1 MNFPG
6 QGMYRYRSAPIAV
19 YSRFSAFL
27 WGGFSSVTLRVVLR
41 LIAPVHIC
49 LLAQMLFAGA
59 VPGQPVPDARQT
71 LSAAEQR
78 ALFSGFNGIAS
89 TAAIYTV
96 TDIAIDERAENA
108 ADARQRAIS
117 RARQMAFAQLVRRL
131 SLDDDIANL
140 PYDLTDREIAQL
152 VTGFEVAREKSSV
165 TRYLADFT
173 VRFDPDA
180 IRALLRRNNVR
191 FSETAA
197 APLIIVPLADIDGT
211 RLLWEPGNRWR
222 DALVSAIA
230 EEPMALQGLRPLRLP
245 RGDVADQMAL
255 DIGDVLLSDGARLA
269 EFSHNYA
276 GLDVLVARAGLTR
289 DPANGEI
296 RLQVVAQPYSP
307 REQNMQTDLAT
318 IEFAVPQSQDI
329 ELLFDRAARQ
339 LVDRLQQ
346 DWKRRTRIEFGEL
359 GRITLNA
366 RTQSLAQWHALRRQ
380 LESIYRVREIQLLA
394 LSVQFAQ
401 LSVQYHGDIAQLQF
415 ELAQRD
421 LNLQQYD
428 NYWFLSPRRPERSA
442 PPRQ

>member
-1 MNFPG
+1 MT
-6 QGMYRYRSAPIAV
+6 I
-19 YSRFSAFL
+19 
-27 WGGFSSVTLRVVLR
+27 RVFLR
-41 LIAPVHIC
+41 LIVPVSVWV
-49 LLAQMLFAGA
+49 LAQMLFAG
-59 VPGQPVPDARQT
+59 PVPAQPAPNARQA
-71 LSAAEQR
+71 LSEAEQR
-78 ALFSGFNGIAS
+78 VLFSDFNGIAS

-96 TDIAIDERAENA
+96 TDIAIDERADNA
-108 ADARQRAIS
+108 TDARQRAIS

-131 SLDDDIANL
+131 SLDADIANL
-140 PYDLTDREIAQL
+140 PYDLTDSEIAQL
-152 VTGFEVAREKSSV
+152 VAGFEVASEKSSV

-180 IRALLRRNNVR
+180 IRALLRRNKVR

-197 APLIIVPLADIDGT
+197 APLMIVPLADIDGT

-245 RGDVADQMAL
+245 RGDMADQMAL
-255 DIGDVLLSDGARLA
+255 DIGDALLSDGARLA
-269 EFSHNYA
+269 EFSRNYV
-276 GLDVLVARAGLTR
+276 GLDVLIARAGLTR

-296 RLQVVAQPYSP
+296 RLQVAAQSYSP
-307 REQNMQTDLAT
+307 REQDIQTDLAA
-318 IEFAVPQSQDI
+318 IEFTVPQSQDI

-346 DWKRRTRIEFGEL
+346 DWKQRTRIEFGEL
-359 GRITLNA
+359 GRITLNV
-366 RTQSLAQWHALRRQ
+366 RTQSLAQWYALRRQ

-401 LSVQYHGDIAQLQF
+401 MSVQYHGDIAQLQF

-428 NYWFLSPRRPERSA
+428 NYWFLSPRQSELPA
-442 PPRQ
+442 QPQQ

>member
-1 MNFPG
+1 MC
-6 QGMYRYRSAPIAV
+6 RYRSEPIAA

-27 WGGFSSVTLRVVLR
+27 WDGFSSVTIRVVLR
-41 LIAPVHIC
+41 LIASVYVC
-49 LLAQMLFAGA
+49 LLAQILFAGVA
-59 VPGQPVPDARQT
+59 PGQPVPPAGQA
-71 LSAAEQR
+71 LSVAEQR
-78 ALFSGFNGIAS
+78 VLFSGFNGIAS

-96 TDIAIDERAENA
+96 ADIAIDERADNA
-108 ADARQRAIS
+108 TDARQRAIS

-140 PYDLTDREIAQL
+140 PYDLTDQEIAQL
-152 VTGFEVAREKSSV
+152 VAGFEVAKEKSSV

-255 DIGDVLLSDGARLA
+255 DIGDALLADGARLA
-269 EFSHNYA
+269 ELSRIYA
-276 GLDVLVARAGLTR
+276 GLDVLIARAALTR
-289 DPANGEI
+289 DPVNSEI
-296 RLQVVAQPYSP
+296 HLQVVAQPYSP
-307 REQNMQTDLAT
+307 HEQNSQTELAA
-318 IEFAVPQSQDI
+318 IEFTVPQSQDI

-339 LVDRLQQ
+339 LVNRLQQ
-346 DWKRRTRIEFGEL
+346 DWKQRTRIEFGEL
-359 GRITLNA
+359 GRITLNV
-366 RTQSLAQWHALRRQ
+366 RTQSLAQWYRLRRQ

-401 LSVQYHGDIAQLQF
+401 MSVQYHGDIAQLQF

-428 NYWFLSPRRPERSA
+428 NYWFLSPRQPA
-442 PPRQ
+442 LPAQPQQ